1 MKNNKY
7 VPAKYLLFSL
17 CFFCFFLFSSLAI
30 AAQSSATGHRQRP
43 DLTITT
49 DAMTTVQANDAD
61 YALKDTRKTE
71 ILAKALRISLGSDF
85 KAYFTVEPP
94 RGIEAVREELRSKT
108 IYRAVFGLNIPL

>member
-17 CFFCFFLFSSLAI
+17 CFFCFFIFSSLAI
-30 AAQSSATGHRQRP
+30 AS
-43 DLTITT
+43 